1 MNEKDLKFINEHLYR
16 NFLYFMESADASR
29 LAESITDVVADDI
42 MDTADPNNWNSSDIN
57 IALSR
62 QKKRR
67 DSVASLRQALGF
79 PNMV

>member
-16 NFLYFMESADASR
+16 KFLYFMESADASR

-42 MDTADPNNWNSSDIN
+42 MDTADPDKWNSSDIN

-62 QKKRR
+62 LLLNVFC
-67 DSVASLRQALGF
+67 DD
-79 PNMV
+79 